1 MLIPVQHTFC
11 DMSHRAIFDT
21 DIIADEYRSIPR
33 HIIVIGTKNLTGDNA
48 DFAGRHVG
56 SPAKQSLRLSSLQVS
71 RKTKAFQRLHFSSS
85 LSFIN
90 I

>member
-1 MLIPVQHTFC
+1 MLIPVQYTFC

-56 SPAKQSLRLSSLQVS
+56 SPAKQSLRLPVFKSLA
-71 RKTKAFQRLHFSSS
+71 KPRLHFSSPS
-85 LSFIN
+85 SFIN